1 MNINDLLNIIACTKG
16 VDRNSIYTDNLYYD
30 DEDMDLSELEDLF
43 N

>member
-16 VDRNSIYTDNLYYD
+16 VDRNSIYTDNLYD

>member
-16 VDRNSIYTDNLYYD
+16 VDKNSIYTDNLYD

>member
-16 VDRNSIYTDNLYYD
+16 VDKNSINTDNLYD